1 MNTLPHTLHGLLDAA
16 RRDIYK
22 VLSAPHR
29 YTLNMDRW
37 VEYNP
42 TTKMCEVC
50 LAGAVMVNSLGLVAD
65 AHHRKPSL
73 YYFAG
78 GLDLKLRAINQ
89 LREGDPV
96 SAIKVLYGIREEYLE
111 HNPRWAL
118 LGVSDVDEYRM
129 YALTWGRL
137 AGDALTKV
145 DVDKFFSHPNLME
158 FRKLLLKYNI

>member
-50 LAGAVMVNSLGLVAD
+50 LAGAVMVNSLGLVAN
-65 AHHRKPSL
+65 AQRQKIAP
-73 YYFAG
+73 FFVGG
-78 GLDLKLRAINQ
+78 GLGLKLRAINQ
-89 LREGDPV
+89 LREGDAV
-96 SAIKVLYGIREEYLE
+96 SSIKVLYRIREEYLA

-118 LGVSDVDEYRM
+118 LEVSDVDEYRM